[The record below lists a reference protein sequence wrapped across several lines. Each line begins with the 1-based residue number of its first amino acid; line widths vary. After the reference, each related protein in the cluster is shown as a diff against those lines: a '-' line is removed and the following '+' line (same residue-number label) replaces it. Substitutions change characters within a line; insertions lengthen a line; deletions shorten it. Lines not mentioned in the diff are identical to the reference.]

1 MDAPTGRTLCQKEEN
16 MAFHEAQKE
25 AILHKDGPMLVLAG
39 PGSGKTTVITNRIFS
54 LTRHQGVNPS
64 SILVITFT
72 RAAAREMEGRYD
84 KMSRQEKATVSGR
97 VSFGTFHSVFFR
109 ILKLA
114 YGFTAA
120 NIVREEQKIQC
131 IREYME
137 KLDLDVEDENEFI
150 TSVLSE
156 ISRVKGDMLS
166 LEHYYSK
173 SCGEE
178 IFRSLYQGYARFLR
192 QRALVD
198 FDDMLTMCYDLLC
211 QRPDILSAWQN
222 KYRYLLIDEFQ
233 DINRIQYEI
242 VKMLALPE
250 NNLFIVG
257 DDDQSIYR
265 FRGSRPEIM
274 LGFEKDYPGTKKTF
288 LNVNYRSSR
297 EIMEAAGRLIAYNDK
312 RFSKELYAARGQ
324 GKPVITRVFEDAR
337 QEASAIAEEIRD
349 YGQAGISYSHMAVLF
364 RTNGGARLLVEK
376 FMEYNIPFQM
386 RDVLPNLYEHW
397 ISRDILTYVSIARGN
412 RERGQIL
419 KIINRPKRYIS
430 RDAFETAQVDF
441 ERIKSFYQ
449 EKDWMVKRLEQLEAD
464 LEIIKDMA
472 PAAAVNYIRKAVGYD
487 DYLRE
492 YAGERRLDAEELL
505 EIGDQL
511 LESAAGYQT
520 MDTWKGHMKE
530 YKEELMKKAQES
542 ERLWE
547 NDRDSVAVMT
557 MHSAKGL
564 EYPIVYI
571 PDANEGV
578 TPHNKAILKEDLE
591 EERRMF
597 YVAMTRAKDRLHVY
611 FTKERYHKKQEV
623 SRFVKEYLGPPR

>member
-1 MDAPTGRTLCQKEEN
+1 MKQTLCQRKEF
-16 MAFHEAQKE
+16 MAFHEAQKQ

-39 PGSGKTTVITNRIFS
+39 PGSGKTTVITNRIFC

-64 SILVITFT
+64 SLLVITFT
-72 RAAAREMEGRYD
+72 RAAAREMEERYD
-84 KMSRQEKATVSGR
+84 KMSRQENTAVSGR

-120 NIVREEQKIQC
+120 NIVREEQKVQC
-131 IREYME
+131 IRDYMDQ
-137 KLDLDVEDENEFI
+137 LNLDVEDENEFI
-150 TSVLSE
+150 GSVLSE
-156 ISRVKGDMLS
+156 ISTVKGDMLS

-178 IFRSLYQGYARFLR
+178 VFRALYQGYDRFLR

-198 FDDMLTMCYDLLC
+198 FDDMLTMCYELLC
-211 QRPDILSAWQN
+211 QRRDILSAWQN
-222 KYRYLLIDEFQ
+222 KYQYLLIDEFQ

-274 LGFEKDYPGTKKTF
+274 LGFEKDYPGAKKVL
-288 LNVNYRSSR
+288 LNVNYRSSQ
-297 EIMEAAGRLIAYNDK
+297 EIIEAAGRLISHNDK
-312 RFSKELYAARGQ
+312 RFFKELSGARGQ

-337 QEASAIAEEIRD
+337 QEVSAMAEEIRD
-349 YGQAGISYSHMAVLF
+349 YHQAGISYSHMAVLF
-364 RTNGGARLLVEK
+364 RTNGGARLLIEK
-376 FMEYNIPFQM
+376 FMEYNIPFRM
-386 RDVLPNLYEHW
+386 RDTLPNLYEHW
-397 ISRDILTYVSIARGN
+397 ISRDILTYISIARGN
-412 RERGQIL
+412 RERGQFL

-430 RDAFETAQVDF
+430 RDAFEDPQVDF
-441 ERIKSFYQ
+441 ERLKSFYQ
-449 EKDWMVKRLEQLEAD
+449 EKDWMVERLEQLESD
-464 LEIIKDMA
+464 LEIIKNMA
-472 PAAAVNYIRKAVGYD
+472 PAKAVNYIRKAVGYD

-492 YAGERRLDAEELL
+492 YARDRRLNAEELL

-520 MDTWKGHMKE
+520 VDAWTDHMRE
-530 YKEELMKKAQES
+530 YKEELTEKARQS
-542 ERLWE
+542 EKPWE
-547 NDRDSVAVMT
+547 NSEDSVSVMT

-564 EYPIVYI
+564 EYPVVYI

-578 TPHNKAILKEDLE
+578 TPHNKAVLKADLE

-623 SRFVKEYLGPPR
+623 SRFVREYLGPVK

>member
-1 MDAPTGRTLCQKEEN
+1 
-16 MAFHEAQKE
+16 MAFHEAQKK
-25 AILHKDGPMLVLAG
+25 AILHKEGPMLVLAG
-39 PGSGKTTVITNRIFS
+39 PGSGKTTVITNRIFC

-64 SILVITFT
+64 SVLVITFT
-72 RAAAREMEGRYD
+72 RAAAREMEERYNT
-84 KMSRQEKATVSGR
+84 MSRQEKETVSGR

-120 NIVREEQKIQC
+120 NIVREEQKIQY
-131 IREYME
+131 IREHME

-150 TSVLSE
+150 ASVLSE
-156 ISRVKGDMLS
+156 ISAVKGDMLS

-178 IFRSLYQGYARFLR
+178 IFRNLYQGYERFLR
-192 QRALVD
+192 QRVLID
-198 FDDMLTMCYDLLC
+198 FDDMLTMCYELLC
-211 QRPDILSAWQN
+211 QRKDILSAWQK

-274 LGFEKDYPGTKKTF
+274 LSFEKDYPGAQKTL
-288 LNVNYRSSR
+288 LNINYRSSE
-297 EIMEAAGRLIAYNDK
+297 EIMEAAGRLIAHNEK
-312 RFSKELYAARGQ
+312 RFPKELYAARGR
-324 GKPVITRVFEDAR
+324 GKPVITRVFDDAR
-337 QEASAIAEEIRD
+337 QEAAAIAEEIRD
-349 YGQAGISYSHMAVLF
+349 YSRAGISWSHIAVLF

-386 RDVLPNLYEHW
+386 RDALPNLYDHW
-397 ISRDILTYVSIARGN
+397 ISRDILIYMSIARGN

-430 RDAFETAQVDF
+430 REAFDTPVVDF

-449 EKDWMVKRLEQLEAD
+449 EKDWMVKRLEQLESH

-492 YAGERRLDAEELL
+492 YARERRLNAEELT

-511 LESAAGYQT
+511 LESAAGYET
-520 MDTWKGHMKE
+520 VDEWTDHMDK
-530 YKEELMKKAQES
+530 YKEELMKKARES
-542 ERLWE
+542 EKPWE
-547 NDRDSVAVMT
+547 RDKNSVAVMT

-578 TPHNKAILKEDLE
+578 IPHNKAVLKADLE

-597 YVAMTRAKDRLHVY
+597 YVAMTRAKDRLHIY
-611 FTKERYHKKQEV
+611 FTKERYHKRQEV
-623 SRFVKEYLGPPR
+623 SRFVREYLGPPRQEEERL